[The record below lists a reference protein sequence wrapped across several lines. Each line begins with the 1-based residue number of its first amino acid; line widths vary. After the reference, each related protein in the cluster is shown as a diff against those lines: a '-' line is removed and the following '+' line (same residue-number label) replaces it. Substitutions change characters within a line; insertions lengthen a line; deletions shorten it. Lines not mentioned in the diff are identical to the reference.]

1 MKFLTD
7 ENISK
12 NTIRTLRAIEI
23 EVKDVKEE
31 NLEGTS
37 DIDLVKLANQENLL
51 IITLD
56 KDFAQLQG
64 NGLVKTGVI
73 LILDRRQK
81 SKQITERLIDFLK
94 NKTGEEL
101 EGNLSIVR

>member
-31 NLEGTS
+31 NLEGAS

-56 KDFAQLQG
+56 KDFAQLF
-64 NGLVKTGVI
+64 NKGLIKTGVI
-73 LILDRRQK
+73 LILDKRQK

-94 NKTGEEL
+94 NKTEEDL
-101 EGNLSIVR
+101 KGILSIVK